1 LTVKQV
7 YPACVGVG
15 HFTAR
20 AHAGLNRIHLAARV
34 GTKRLSPGTY
44 QISIRTSGGRVVR
57 RVTLV
62 VLSAGA
68 TPTTATLQ
76 TLRAENTCTT
86 TTTTVP
92 GTVVDSTS
100 GARVSGEGAP
110 TLQADSAPQASGVP
124 VPTGE
129 NLHSGVL
136 ATSVEKTARAIE
148 PLLVALLAASVLLLG
163 LASLPREAVPGPR
176 MHDVLARHRLAVAAL
191 GTAALVAVALA
202 FLVT

>member
-1 LTVKQV
+1 
-7 YPACVGVG
+7 
-15 HFTAR
+15 
-20 AHAGLNRIHLAARV
+20 
-34 GTKRLSPGTY
+34 
-44 QISIRTSGGRVVR
+44 
-57 RVTLV
+57 
-62 VLSAGA
+62 
-68 TPTTATLQ
+68 
-76 TLRAENTCTT
+76 
-86 TTTTVP
+86 VP

-148 PLLVALLAASVLLLG
+148 PLLVALLAASIVLLG

-176 MHDVLARHRLAVAAL
+176 VHDALARHRLGLAAL